1 MPLGNLTSQFFANV
15 YLNELDQFVKHKL
28 RAKYYIRYVD
38 DFVILHESKEQLE
51 IWKEKINSFLKEK
64 LKIELHPSKS
74 NILRLNNGI
83 NFLGFRVFF
92 HHKLLRKSNTNN
104 FNRKLNQMKI
114 MFDEDILDRDNVI
127 ESLEG
132 WLAYSKHGNT
142 YKYRRHIIRQ
152 FNKSF
157 PFKKDKPIKN
167 YKKYLNFLRKVKE
180 SELEFSVQKTLLLY
194 KKELSIKDIA
204 IKRGIKESTVWEH
217 LANLIGHKQISLID
231 VLPKDKIYKIL
242 TRIYSRKDRMRDIK
256 KRLKDE
262 SITFD
267 EIACVIA
274 SIKSRRQI
282 LE

>member
-15 YLNELDQFVKHKL
+15 YLDELDQFVKHKL

-38 DFVILHESKEQLE
+38 DFVILNESKEQLA
-51 IWKEKINSFLKEK
+51 IWKEQINNFLKEK

-74 NILRLNNGI
+74 HVLKLSSGI

-92 HHKLLRKSNTNN
+92 HNKLLRKSNMNN
-104 FNRKLNQMKI
+104 FNRKFNQMKI
-114 MFDEDILDRDNVI
+114 MYKEDILDREKII

-132 WLAYSKHGNT
+132 WLAYAKNGDT
-142 YKYRRHIIRQ
+142 YKYRKDIIRQ

-157 PFKKDKPIKN
+157 PFKKEQPIKN
-167 YKKYLNFLRKVKE
+167 YKKYINFLRKQNE
-180 SELEFSVQKTLLLY
+180 SELEFSVQKTLLFF
-194 KKELSIKDIA
+194 KKDLSIKDIA

-217 LANLIGHKQISLID
+217 LANLIEHNQISVKE
-231 VLPKDKIYKIL
+231 VLSEDKISKIIKK
-242 TRIYSRKDRMRDIK
+242 IYRKNDRLRDIK
-256 KRLKDE
+256 KRLKDD

-274 SIKSRRQI
+274 SIKSKR
-282 LE
+282 